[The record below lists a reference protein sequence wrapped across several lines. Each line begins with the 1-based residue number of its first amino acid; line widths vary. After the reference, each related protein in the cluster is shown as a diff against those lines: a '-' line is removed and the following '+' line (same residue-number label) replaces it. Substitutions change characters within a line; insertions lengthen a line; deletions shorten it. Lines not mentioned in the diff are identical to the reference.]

1 MNQDLLNNIHF
12 EYKIMNLLIE
22 NSLGNTIGDGFVRLV
37 YYETFLYHVG
47 KSCCIQSIFAF

>member
-47 KSCCIQSIFAF
+47 KSCSIQSIFAF